1 MEIKMSLIIS
11 KFTLFEASLQ
21 RIFPELWED
30 FLGFIC
36 WGSRQG
42 LKREWE
48 IHCEMMIIFTH
59 YIQ

>member
-36 WGSRQG
+36 
-42 LKREWE
+42 
-48 IHCEMMIIFTH
+48 
-59 YIQ
+59 